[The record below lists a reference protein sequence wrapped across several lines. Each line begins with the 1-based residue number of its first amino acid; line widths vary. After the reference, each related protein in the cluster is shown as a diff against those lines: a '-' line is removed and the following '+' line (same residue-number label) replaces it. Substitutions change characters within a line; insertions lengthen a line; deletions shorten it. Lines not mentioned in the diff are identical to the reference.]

1 MGGQP
6 VLLLTTTGRR
16 SGGARTTPVQFIRS
30 GDRFVVVAAN
40 HGRARPPAWLANLK
54 ARPEASVQ
62 VGRTSINVRARVSD
76 GRERARL
83 WADLTRANRWLAK
96 TEDRA
101 RRRLPVVVLDR
112 R

>member
-1 MGGQP
+1 
-6 VLLLTTTGRR
+6 
-16 SGGARTTPVQFIRS
+16 
-30 GDRFVVVAAN
+30 
-40 HGRARPPAWLANLK
+40 
-54 ARPEASVQ
+54 
-62 VGRTSINVRARVSD
+62 VRARVSE